1 MMGGLGFASAS
12 GKPLLP
18 QRPELLSAM
27 KEKLLTEPAAGDPS
41 SLACARV
48 LLEVIG
54 VSEASAAAGGGA
66 AAAARPKRGR
76 ALSSPV
82 AAAAAAEKVEKE
94 VSPQPQPPPRR

>member
-54 VSEASAAAGGGA
+54 VSEASAAAGG
-66 AAAARPKRGR
+66 
-76 ALSSPV
+76 AL
-82 AAAAAAEKVEKE
+82 
-94 VSPQPQPPPRR
+94 PPPRDPSVGAQ